1 MRAAEPGVSFVK
13 PDTSDEEAQM
23 LWREQVANVPKHWVR
38 TVTACAS
45 RCLFCLDGDTPRNVY
60 LSESEV
66 KADLLLGREARGAWK
81 VILSGGEA
89 SLHPLFP
96 EFIRYAHSIGY
107 GRVQTV
113 TNGWRYADREFYER
127 CVQAGL
133 GEITFSLH
141 GHTAE
146 LHNRLT
152 RHKGAFERIVK
163 AIRRAA
169 RDPRVIC
176 SIDVVINK
184 QNVGVLDQIIKLGVS
199 LGVTEFDLLHVI
211 PQAWAYEHRDELF
224 YSPREHL
231 PMLRKVF
238 GLNRHPRF
246 VVWTNRFPVSFL
258 EGMEDLIQD
267 PHKMYDELQ
276 AIQYGTRRY
285 LDTGEP
291 LDCRQPERCVHCF
304 NEALCTTVE
313 RTVVRQN
320 EGTWEV
326 WDVGADQA
334 ALDRLPVPLPYGI
347 IRVGAT
353 IAAWS
358 ELPALLRRLPE
369 GAGLYLRVVEAGPVP
384 SGLPTGTVLVAAR
397 PEQADAWLGAALPDA
412 VEEVELLLTAQT
424 GPWIW
429 THQAALAAL
438 GERARVHQPSHEH
451 MGTAKAQDLR
461 DPARLFAKLK
471 ARLRVSGLPACA
483 APGVTL
489 VPERAVLPASVFSPE
504 TGRLDLYP
512 LAGHF
517 VRSGYRAKSSRCED
531 CALTDRCDGLHIN
544 MIRDQGLRQCAPLT
558 EGPWLDDA
566 RRQLADR
573 PLLRISH
580 GPPPQ
585 PPAPSLPGF
594 TMPTSV
600 PRDPLE
606 LIEEQRQARRAQLLA
621 EAEAAFERG
630 EG

>member
-1 MRAAEPGVSFVK
+1 MRSAEPDVSFVK

-60 LSESEV
+60 LSEADV
-66 KADLLLGREARGAWK
+66 KADLRLGREQRNAWK

-96 EFIRYAHSIGY
+96 EFIRYAHEIGY

-113 TNGWRYADREFYER
+113 TNGWRYADRDFYER
-127 CVQAGL
+127 CVEAGL

-152 RHKGAFERIVK
+152 RHKGAFERIVQ

-184 QNVGVLDQIIKLGVS
+184 QNVGVLDKILQLGIS
-199 LGVTEFDLLHVI
+199 LGVTEFDLLHLI

-224 YSPREHL
+224 YSPRQHL

-238 GLNRHPRF
+238 ALNRHPRF

-304 NEALCTTVE
+304 NEGLCTTVE

-320 EGTWEV
+320 EASWEV
-326 WDVGADQA
+326 WDAGAEGLA
-334 ALDRLPVPLPYGI
+334 SLPEPLPFGVS
-347 IRVGAT
+347 RVGVSLRSWA
-353 IAAWS
+353 
-358 ELPALLRRLPE
+358 ELPGVLRQVPK
-369 GAGLYLRVVEAGPVP
+369 GVGLYLRVEEAGPIP
-384 SGLPTGTVLVAAR
+384 ALPASSVLVAKTV
-397 PEQADAWLGAALPDA
+397 EQCEAWLTTPLPEV
-412 VEEVELLLTAQT
+412 VEEVELHLTSAT
-424 GPWIW
+424 APWILA
-429 THQAALAAL
+429 HQHDLVTFGPRL
-438 GERARVHQPSHEH
+438 RVHQPSHEH
-451 MGTAKAQDLR
+451 MATAKAQDVR
-461 DPARLFAKLK
+461 EPRRFFASLT
-471 ARLRVSGLPACA
+471 ARLRVSGLPPCMT
-483 APGVTL
+483 PGCEL
-489 VPERAVLPASVFSPE
+489 IEERAILPARLFSPQ
-504 TGRLDLYP
+504 TGRLDLYE
-512 LAGHF
+512 LAGHH
-517 VRSGYRAKSSRCED
+517 VRSGYRSKSSRCED
-531 CALTDRCDGLHIN
+531 CALVERCDGLHIN
-544 MIRDQGLRQCAPLT
+544 LIRDQGLRQLVPLT
-558 EGPWLDDA
+558 EGAWLEDA
-566 RRQLADR
+566 RQQLLAR
-573 PLLRISH
+573 PLPLRISQ
-580 GPPPQ
+580 GAPPQ
-585 PPAPSLPGF
+585 PPAASLPGHA
-594 TMPTSV
+594 MPDAV
-600 PRDPLE
+600 VRDPLQ
-606 LIEEQRQARRAQLLA
+606 LIEEQRQARRAALLT
-621 EAEAAFERG
+621 EAQAAFGHG